1 MFTKAYV
8 SFTITQYIYVYTFKN
23 VLLLKSIH
31 TPLDVVI
38 PTTRLVHGN

>member
-1 MFTKAYV
+1 MFTKATV
-8 SFTITQYIYVYTFKN
+8 LFTITQYIYVNTFNN

-38 PTTRLVHGN
+38 PTTRLVHSN

>member
-1 MFTKAYV
+1 
-8 SFTITQYIYVYTFKN
+8 

-38 PTTRLVHGN
+38 PTTRLVH